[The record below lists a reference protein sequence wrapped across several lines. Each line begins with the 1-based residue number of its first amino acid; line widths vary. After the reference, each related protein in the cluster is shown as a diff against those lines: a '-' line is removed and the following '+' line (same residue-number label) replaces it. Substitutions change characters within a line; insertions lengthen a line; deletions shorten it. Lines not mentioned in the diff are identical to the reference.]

1 MRSLLL
7 KNISLISAGVLV
19 GGLFGVNIAA
29 FADREAGSPLP
40 IQELRT
46 FTEIFARIKQDYV
59 EPVEDKKLIEGAIT
73 GMLTSLDPHSSY
85 LNKEAFTELS
95 ESTQGAFGGLG
106 MEVGMEDGMVRVT
119 SPIEDTPAFKAGVKA
134 GDLVFKIDDTA
145 VRGLTLEQAVKKLRG
160 APGTKVV
167 LAILRKGVKGPINL
181 TLTRAI
187 IQVKS
192 IKSQLAEPDYGYV
205 RITQFQEHTVEDLS
219 KAITTL
225 YKENKTP
232 LKGLV
237 IDLRNDPG
245 GLLNGAVGVSAA
257 FLPKDSL
264 VVYTEGRRP
273 ESKVKLFARKEF
285 YMRGES
291 DDPLA
296 KLPAEIKNVPLV
308 VLINGGSASASEIV
322 AGALQDHKRAI
333 VVGTQSFGKGS
344 VQSVLPLTNDTAIKL
359 TTARYFTPAGRSIQN
374 KGISPDVVAEETGL
388 DGEAIDDRLISEAD
402 LSGHLSNPN
411 GGETKPATP
420 AVTKPK
426 ATSAPSAKTPKQV
439 EPELDSNGAR
449 VLISKND
456 TQFKQ
461 ALTVLKVQ
469 QLILNKTAPAK

>member
-7 KNISLISAGVLV
+7 KNISLIGAGVLV
-19 GGLFGVNIAA
+19 GGLLGVNLVAL
-29 FADREAGSPLP
+29 ADKQVSSTLP

-59 EPVEDKKLIEGAIT
+59 EPVEDKKLLEGAIN

-95 ESTQGAFGGLG
+95 ENTQGAFGGLG
-106 MEVGMEDGMVRVT
+106 MEVGMEDGVVRVT
-119 SPIEDTPAFKAGVKA
+119 SPIEDTPAYKAGVKA
-134 GDLVFKIDDTA
+134 GDLIFKIDSTA

-160 APGTKVV
+160 EPGSKVV
-167 LAILRKGVKGPINL
+167 LSILRKGETGPLNL

-225 YKENKTP
+225 YKENKKP
-232 LKGLV
+232 LKGLIV
-237 IDLRNDPG
+237 DLRNDPG
-245 GLLNGAVGVSAA
+245 GLLNAAVGVSAT
-257 FLPKDSL
+257 FLPQDAL

-273 ESKVKLFARKEF
+273 ESKIKLFARKEF
-285 YMRGES
+285 YIRSETE
-291 DDPLA
+291 DPLA
-296 KLPAEIKNVPLV
+296 KLPAEIKGVPLV

-333 VVGTQSFGKGS
+333 IVGTQSFGKGS

-359 TTARYFTPAGRSIQN
+359 TTARYFTPNGRSIQA
-374 KGISPDVVAEETGL
+374 KGISPDVQAEETGL
-388 DGEAIDDRLISEAD
+388 NGEAVEDRLISEAD
-402 LSGHLSNPN
+402 LSGHLSNPT
-411 GGETKPATP
+411 GAEETKTIPAATP
-420 AVTKPK
+420 AKPK
-426 ATSAPSAKTPKQV
+426 AAPVKNQKQI
-439 EPELDSNGAR
+439 EPELDANGTR

-456 TQFKQ
+456 TQLKQ

-469 QLILNKTAPAK
+469 QLIINKNAATK